1 MSLGENIKNAR
12 IKKGLSQQ
20 KLAELISDEK
30 ITFGNT
36 AISNWENG
44 ISKPDADTLCALCGA
59 LDVDANYLLSWKE
72 KKASLNIKEKLK
84 DALKENDFFDGEDL
98 SEENFDKLIKFIEK
112 NKEFIIDK
120 K

>member
-44 ISKPDADTLCALCGA
+44 INRPDADILANICRVLEVSPSEL
-59 LDVDANYLLSWKE
+59 LDVKLSTDELTDKERKVIQAYRLKTDLQHSVNILLG
-72 KKASLNIKEKLK
+72 L
-84 DALKENDFFDGEDL
+84 D
-98 SEENFDKLIKFIEK
+98 EET
-112 NKEFIIDK
+112 
-120 K
+120 